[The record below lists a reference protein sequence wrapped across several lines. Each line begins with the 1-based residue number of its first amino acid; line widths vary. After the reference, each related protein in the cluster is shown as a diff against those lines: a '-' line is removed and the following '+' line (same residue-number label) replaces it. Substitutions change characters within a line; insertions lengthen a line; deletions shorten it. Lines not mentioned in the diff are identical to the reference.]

1 MIRGFLQKK
10 FKQAGIS
17 STKARNAQK
26 WLSEANA
33 FERETGFRIA
43 FALGLTVEET
53 DEFFRTVL
61 LDRSFDCH
69 TIEEAI
75 YYYCIYHGKGY
86 PSAESLI
93 AAAPQVGKTA
103 VPSEGDVLYTKN
115 IISYLRNCS
124 SNEALLQYFR
134 ENLTQFGYNQ
144 VKAKEFIGQLWK
156 QISEPNGLAELE
168 RKYFPQYEK
177 GDNPAIE
184 NSTWGIYLQILGLS
198 FDVERI
204 EADMIVPPA
213 IIYIDLRN
221 YAACEDVLKEGI
233 EICDNYPE
241 LSAYRRKKHDLQR
254 YLLDVYLEGNE
265 LDKARKM
272 IFVLDEECRLYG
284 FPDTIQTEVRQ
295 YLKDSM

>member
-1 MIRGFLQKK
+1 MIRGFLQRK

-124 SNEALLQYFR
+124 SDEALLQYFR

-177 GDNPAIE
+177 WDNPAIE

-198 FDVERI
+198 FDVER
-204 EADMIVPPA
+204 MIVPPA

-221 YAACEDVLKEGI
+221 YAACEDVLMEGI

-254 YLLDVYLEGNE
+254 YLLDVYLEDNE

-272 IFVLDEECRLYG
+272 IFVLDEEYRLYG

-295 YLKDSM
+295 YLKDSK